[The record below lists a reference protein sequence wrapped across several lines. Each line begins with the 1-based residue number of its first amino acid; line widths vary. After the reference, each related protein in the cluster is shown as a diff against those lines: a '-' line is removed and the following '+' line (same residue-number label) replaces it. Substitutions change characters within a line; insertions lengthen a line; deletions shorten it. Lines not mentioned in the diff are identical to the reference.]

1 LRIVDI
7 VTYQTHED
15 VVDALLARWPEH
27 RVGPSLDRIKAVVD
41 MLGHPEATSPVISIT
56 GTNGKGSTAIIIDSL
71 LRACGLRTGRFSS
84 PHLEDITERI
94 AIDGVPIAAEL
105 FDETWAEIEPVVK
118 MVDERAIDGLA
129 CTFFEAMTGLAYAAF
144 ADAPVDVAVMEVGMG
159 GRWDATSV
167 ADAAVAVVGPV
178 GLDHMAYLG
187 DTIAKIATEKA
198 GIIKP
203 ESIAVLAAQTPE
215 AGAVLAARCREVGA
229 AMVCEGADFALLD
242 RQLAAGG
249 QVIRLLSM
257 GGPVG
262 ELFLP
267 LHGAHMARNAVL
279 AVAACEQL
287 QGRALSP
294 DVIQQ
299 GFDAVLAP
307 ARLELVD
314 AHPPIVLD
322 TAHNPQAVTATLEAA
337 TEAFAFDPLI
347 VVLGMMAD
355 KAVAEVLELLAP
367 VAATVV
373 VTQVAGLDR
382 ALPAGELAEMARD
395 ILGDTRVI
403 EAGDSSQ
410 ALSVARHVADQA
422 GDRAGILV
430 LGSVY
435 LAGEVRGLVRRSVDD
450 FDEEEDTEFGDGMY
464 D

>member
-1 LRIVDI
+1 M
-7 VTYQTHED
+7 VTIRNHDD
-15 VVDALLARWPEH
+15 VVAALLTRWPEH
-27 RVGPSLDRIKAVVD
+27 RVGPSLARIAAVVD
-41 MLGHPEATSPVISIT
+41 MLGHPEQASPVISIT

-94 AIDGVPIAAEL
+94 AIDGAPIDKTL
-105 FDETWAEIEPVVK
+105 FDETWEEIEPVVGL
-118 MVDERAIDGLA
+118 VDERAIDGLN
-129 CTFFEAMTGLAYAAF
+129 CTFFEAMTALAYAAF
-144 ADAPVDVAVMEVGMG
+144 ADAPVDVAIMEVGMG

-167 ADAAVAVVGPV
+167 ADAAVAVVAPV

-203 ESIAVLAAQTPE
+203 ESVAVLAAQTPE
-215 AGAVLAARCREVGA
+215 AAAVLAARCHEVGA
-229 AMVCEGADFALLD
+229 AMVCEGSDFALLD

-249 QVIRLLSM
+249 QVIRLLGM

-262 ELFLP
+262 DLFLP
-267 LHGAHMARNAVL
+267 LHGAHMACNAAL

-287 QGRALSP
+287 LGRALDP

-299 GFDAVLAP
+299 GFDAVVAP

-322 TAHNPQAVTATLEAA
+322 TAHNPQAVTATLEAVV
-337 TEAFAFDPLI
+337 EAFAFDPLI
-347 VVLGMMAD
+347 VVLGMMRD

-367 VAATVV
+367 VAETIV

-382 ALPAGELAEMARD
+382 ALPVGELGDLARD
-395 ILGDTRVI
+395 AIGDARVI
-403 EAGDSSQ
+403 EASNTSQ
-410 ALSVARHVADQA
+410 ALSVARRVAEQA
-422 GDRAGILV
+422 GERAGILV

-435 LAGEVRGLVRRSVDD
+435 LAGEARGLVRAWSDD
-450 FDEEEDTEFGDGMY
+450 FEDEDDAEFGDGMY